1 MKLCDINP
9 FLRYA
14 GLQPSVLSTTPD
26 YYSYD
31 YRIFYVIDGSCNF
44 VCLGERHPISAGALV
59 YFRPATPYYFDGKVK
74 VIVLNFD
81 MTRLNSDKSAPH
93 PPSIGLEAFDEGAII
108 ENDPPL
114 EFQDPIILEK
124 AFEVEDKMQEC
135 LIHYSYPKPYS
146 DTFTSAIL
154 KEILCYIAQRTD
166 SKSQEPCETVQEIM
180 LYISKNYDREITNT
194 EISKELGYHSFYLN
208 RIFKKETGIT
218 IHKAVLNEKMKVA
231 KRLLKET
238 DISIKEVAE
247 EVGFFDRSR
256 FCTAFKKHTGRTPL
270 EYRQGKS

>member
-1 MKLCDINP
+1 MRLCDINP

-44 VCLGERHPISAGALV
+44 VCLGERHPISAGTLV

-124 AFEVEDKMQEC
+124 ALEVEDKMQES

-146 DTFTSAIL
+146 DTLTSSIL

-180 LYISKNYDREITNT
+180 LYISKNYDREISNT

-208 RIFKKETGIT
+208 RFFKKETGIT
-218 IHKAVLNEKMKVA
+218 IH
-231 KRLLKET
+231 
-238 DISIKEVAE
+238 
-247 EVGFFDRSR
+247 
-256 FCTAFKKHTGRTPL
+256 
-270 EYRQGKS
+270 

>member
-59 YFRPATPYYFDGKVK
+59 YFRPAIPYYFDGKVK

-135 LIHYSYPKPYS
+135 LIHYSYPKSYS
-146 DTFTSAIL
+146 DTLTSAIL
-154 KEILCYIAQRTD
+154 KEILCYIVQRTD
-166 SKSQEPCETVQEIM
+166 PKVQETSKTVQKVM
-180 LYISKNYDREITNT
+180 LYISQNYDCEITNT

-218 IHKAVLNEKMKVA
+218 IHKAVINEKMKVA

-270 EYRQGKS
+270 EYRQGKV